1 MFQGLKNVVNND
13 IEDMVFSM
21 KLTSSE
27 VQCKIDTNYIATS
40 FTGYTFLRVVFDIG
54 DINSM
59 LKSLLPNELKA
70 NINIALDDIRTKSIS
85 PTDKTISF
93 TEKSFFYTLL
103 GFTQSHLGI
112 LGDIEGFI
120 QKIPE

>member
-27 VQCKIDTNYIATS
+27 VQNKIDTNFIATS
-40 FTGYTFLRVVFDIG
+40 FTGYTFLRVIFDIG
-54 DINSM
+54 DFNSM

-70 NINIALDDIRTKSIS
+70 NIALDDIKIKSIS

-120 QKIPE
+120 QKISE